1 MILLAH
7 FHGGPFDNKTEP
19 LPSDQPIPEHIDKIG
34 EYSKGHYSPEFK
46 VTFGDKLVQDLG
58 PGTVYH
64 APVTRYVKDHLY
76 HGQEGTVV
84 HYTHELLVKSQFM
97 LKHSPQ

>member
-7 FHGGPFDNKTEP
+7 FHGGPFDDETER
-19 LPSDQPIPEHIDKIG
+19 LPEDQLIPEHIDKIG
-34 EYSKGHYSPEFK
+34 EYSKGMYSDSF
-46 VTFGDKLVQDLG
+46 TITRQDGQVYKIG

-64 APVTRYVKDHLY
+64 APVTRYVKESLHYTD
-76 HGQEGTVV
+76 GMTVV

-97 LKHSPQ
+97 LKHTPQ